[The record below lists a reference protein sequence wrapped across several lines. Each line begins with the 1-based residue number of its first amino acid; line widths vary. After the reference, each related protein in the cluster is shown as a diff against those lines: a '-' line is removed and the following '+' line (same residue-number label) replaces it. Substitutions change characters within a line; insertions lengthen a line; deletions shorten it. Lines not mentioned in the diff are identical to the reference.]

1 MIVYLGCYTDETH
14 PNGLK
19 ALQLDEKSGAMAIVA
34 EYPVSNALYQ
44 ALSPD
49 GKWLYSCTGE
59 GLDAFRCQASGVGSQ
74 DVLDKCDDV
83 KLGNCVAPGRATSSS
98 SRPRSPSSRW
108 NAPAK
113 SMRFATIP
121 TAAPSRAFQPFPA
134 SSAPWRSC
142 RETRCLI

>member
-59 GLDAFRCQASGVGSQ
+59 GLKTGGDGPRETR
-74 DVLDKCDDV
+74 VLQ
-83 KLGNCVAPGRATSSS
+83 GF
-98 SRPRSPSSRW
+98 PR
-108 NAPAK
+108 
-113 SMRFATIP
+113 
-121 TAAPSRAFQPFPA
+121 FQPF
-134 SSAPWRSC
+134 
-142 RETRCLI
+142 E